1 MKRVFLLSL
10 AFTFLAFLS
19 KAQNNVI
26 RVYTDFGGYWQSSTG
41 SNSAI
46 QPNNSHNL
54 LAFRVGSTT
63 YSTGVND
70 ALLTTKGVTFTQQR
84 FQALP
89 VASVPTVN
97 LNGSSNPIV
106 IGVGSQY
113 GGGDGNVSPV
123 PVTSDLNTYLTDGAQ
138 GLDLGTGIYNIPGG
152 IELKYSVS
160 NIHASKIGDGIPD
173 LVLTQIG
180 VPPSSTVNDVY
191 RFFDANGNTVGN
203 SVSINVANIP
213 VVAQIHMKFY
223 TPTNPPTYNS
233 GLYGDRDLRL
243 VSYDFS
249 AFGINASNIGNIAG
263 FGQVLSG
270 ASDQAFVAYNASS
283 VTILQSIS
291 GTVFEDPDGGEP
303 SGAGYSGGARVRL
316 YDAGNNLIASKT
328 TDANGYYSFPNIA
341 PGNYKVQLSL
351 PAGYRITGSSNGNA
365 DTINAVTV
373 TNSPAVANFG
383 LGNTATPVTL
393 LNFASYKKDNTTLLV
408 WATAT
413 EQDNKGFDIE
423 RSMDGLSWSTIGFVT
438 SNSENGKST
447 RRLDYNFTDSKPL
460 KGRNFYRLKQTDYNG
475 TYTYSE
481 VRMVSIDKTTAVAIY
496 PNPATDRISLSGLEG
511 NEQILIY
518 DASGRVRLQLKA
530 ESAIL
535 PVSLNNLEQGMYH
548 ITIIDQDGGSTVHK
562 IIKSK

>member
-1 MKRVFLLSL
+1 MNRISLLSL
-10 AFTFLAFLS
+10 ALTALTFTA
-19 KAQNNVI
+19 KAQNNVT
-26 RVYTDFGGYWQSSTG
+26 RVYTDFGGYWQSSIG
-41 SNSAI
+41 NNSAI

-54 LAFRVGSTT
+54 LGFRVGSTV

-70 ALLTTKGVTFTQQR
+70 ALLTTKGVTFTQQK

-97 LNGSSNPIV
+97 INGSSNPIV
-106 IGVGSQY
+106 IGVGSKY

-123 PVTSDLNTYLTDGAQ
+123 PVTSDLNTYLTDGVQ

-203 SVSINVANIP
+203 ALSINVANIP

-249 AFGINASNIGNIAG
+249 AFGINAANIGNIVG

-270 ASDQAFVAYNASS
+270 ASDQAFVAYNSSS

-303 SGAGYSGGARVRL
+303 SGTGYSRGAKIKL
-316 YDAGNNLIASKT
+316 YDAGNVLIASKT
-328 TDANGYYSFPNIA
+328 SDANGYYSFPNIA
-341 PGNYKVQLSL
+341 PGNYKVQLTL
-351 PAGYRITGSSNGNA
+351 PSGYRITGSSNGNP
-365 DTINAVTV
+365 DTVNLVTV
-373 TNSPAVANFG
+373 TNSPAIANFG

-393 LNFASYKKDNTTLLV
+393 MNFESYKKEHTALLV

-413 EQDNKGFDIE
+413 EQDNKGFDVE
-423 RSMDGLSWSTIGFVT
+423 RSMDGRSWTTIGFVA
-438 SNSENGKST
+438 SLAENGKST
-447 RRLDYNFTDSKPL
+447 MRLDYNFTDSKPL
-460 KGRNFYRLKQTDYNG
+460 NGRNFYRLKQTDHNAA
-475 TYTYSE
+475 YTYSE
-481 VRMVSIDKTTAVAIY
+481 VKMISIDKATTVDIY
-496 PNPATDRISLSGLEG
+496 PNPATDRISLSGLKG
-511 NEQILIY
+511 NEQIFIY
-518 DASGRVRLQLKA
+518 DASGRLRLQLKA
-530 ESAIL
+530 ENVMVHI
-535 PVSLNNLEQGMYH
+535 PLNNLDQGMYYIN
-548 ITIIDQDGGSTVHK
+548 ITDQEGSTTAYK
-562 IIKSK
+562 IMKSK

>member
-1 MKRVFLLSL
+1 MKRISILSL
-10 AFTFLAFLS
+10 ALTALTFIAN
-19 KAQNNVI
+19 AQNNI
-26 RVYTDFGGYWQSSTG
+26 SRVYTDFGGYWQSSTG
-41 SNSAI
+41 ANSTI

-54 LAFRVGSTT
+54 LAFRVGATT

-70 ALLTTKGVTFTQQR
+70 TLLAAKGVAFTKQK

-97 LNGSSNPIV
+97 INGSSNPIV
-106 IGVGSQY
+106 IGVGSRY

-123 PVTSDLNTYLTDGAQ
+123 PVSSDLNTYLTDGIQ

-180 VPPSSTVNDVY
+180 VPPGSNVNDVY

-203 SVSINVANIP
+203 AVSINVANIP

-249 AFGINASNIGNIAG
+249 AFGINTANIGNIVG

-303 SGAGYSGGARVRL
+303 SGAGYTGGAMIKL
-316 YDAGNNLIASKT
+316 FDANNALIASKT

-341 PGNYKVQLSL
+341 PGNYKVRLTL
-351 PAGYRITGSSNGNA
+351 PSGYKITGSSNGNP
-365 DTINAVTV
+365 DTVNSVTV
-373 TNSPAVANFG
+373 TNSPAIANFG

-393 LNFASYKKDNTTLLV
+393 MSFDAHKKDNTALLV

-413 EQDNKGFDIE
+413 EQDNKGFDVE
-423 RSMDGLSWSTIGFVT
+423 RSMDGRSWSSIGFVASQSET
-438 SNSENGKST
+438 GNSALK
-447 RRLDYNFTDSKPL
+447 LDYNYTDNNPL
-460 KGRNFYRLKQTDYNG
+460 NGKNYYRLKQTDHNG
-475 TYTYSE
+475 IYTYSE
-481 VRMVSIDKTTAVAIY
+481 VKMVSIDKVTTVNIY
-496 PNPATDRISLSGLEG
+496 PNPATSIVNLSGLTG
-511 NEQILIY
+511 NESIY
-518 DASGRVRLQLKA
+518 VYNASGRVVKQFKA
-530 ESAIL
+530 EQEL
-535 PVSLNNLEQGMYH
+535 VQVPLDNLEPGMYYIN
-548 ITIIDQDGGSTVHK
+548 ITDQAGSTTAYK
-562 IIKSK
+562 IMKVK

>member
-1 MKRVFLLSL
+1 MKKIALLSL
-10 AFTFLAFLS
+10 ALTALTLTT
-19 KAQNNVI
+19 KAQNNI
-26 RVYTDFGGYWQSSTG
+26 SRVYTDFGGYWQSSTVN
-41 SNSAI
+41 NSAI

-70 ALLTTKGVTFTQQR
+70 ALLTNKGVTFTQQK

-97 LNGSSNPIV
+97 INGSSNPIV
-106 IGVGSQY
+106 IGVGSKY

-123 PVTSDLNTYLTDGAQ
+123 PVTSDLNSYLTDGVQ

-160 NIHASKIGDGIPD
+160 NIHVSKVGDGIPD

-180 VPPSSTVNDVY
+180 VPPGSNVNDVY
-191 RFFDANGNTVGN
+191 RFFDAQGNTVGN

-243 VSYDFS
+243 VSYDFE
-249 AFGINASNIGNIAG
+249 AFGINAANIGRIAG

-291 GTVFEDPDGGEP
+291 GTVFEDPDGGIP
-303 SGAGYSGGARVRL
+303 SGTGYSGGATIRL
-316 YDAGNNLIASKT
+316 FDAGNALIASKT

-341 PGNYKVQLSL
+341 PGNYKVRLSV
-351 PAGYRITGSSNGNA
+351 PSGYRLTGSSSGQA
-365 DTINAVTV
+365 DTVNAVTV
-373 TNSPAVANFG
+373 TNSPAIANFG

-393 LNFASYKKDNTTLLV
+393 MAFEAHKKDNTALLV

-413 EQDNKGFDIE
+413 EQDNSGFEVE
-423 RSMDGLSWSTIGFVT
+423 RSSDGRSWSAIGFVA
-438 SNSENGKST
+438 SQSETGKST
-447 RRLDYNFTDSKPL
+447 LKLDYSYTDKNPL
-460 KGRNFYRLKQTDYNG
+460 NGRNYYRLKQTDHNG
-475 TYTYSE
+475 NYAYSG
-481 VRMVSIDKTTAVAIY
+481 VQMLSIVTTRKVDIY
-496 PNPATDRISLSGLEG
+496 PNPATTSVSLSGLTG
-511 NEQILIY
+511 NESIY
-518 DASGRVRLQLKA
+518 VYNASGQVVKQLKA
-530 ESAIL
+530 EKELVQIAL
-535 PVSLNNLEQGMYH
+535 DNLVPGMYYIN
-548 ITIIDQDGGSTVHK
+548 ITEQEGSTTTYK
-562 IIKSK
+562 IMKSK

>member
-1 MKRVFLLSL
+1 MKRISILSL
-10 AFTFLAFLS
+10 ALTALTFIAN
-19 KAQNNVI
+19 AQNHVS
-26 RVYTDFGGYWQSSTG
+26 RVHTDFGGYWQSATG
-41 SNSAI
+41 ANSAI

-70 ALLTTKGVTFTQQR
+70 ALLTSKGVTFTQQK

-97 LNGSSNPIV
+97 INGSSNPIV
-106 IGVGSQY
+106 IGVGSRY
-113 GGGDGNVSPV
+113 GGGDGNVSPM
-123 PVTSDLNTYLTDGAQ
+123 PVTSDLNTYLTDGIQ

-180 VPPSSTVNDVY
+180 VPPGSNVNDVY
-191 RFFDANGNTVGN
+191 RFYDANGNTVGN

-223 TPTNPPTYNS
+223 TPTNPPTYNA

-243 VSYDFS
+243 VTYDFS
-249 AFGINASNIGNIAG
+249 AFGINAANIGNIVG

-270 ASDQAFVAYNASS
+270 ASDQAFVAYNSSS

-303 SGAGYSGGARVRL
+303 SGAGYTGGAMIRL
-316 YDAGNNLIASKT
+316 LNANNVVIASKT

-341 PGNYKVQLSL
+341 PGNYKVRLTL
-351 PAGYRITGSSNGNA
+351 PSGYKITGSSNGNA
-365 DTINAVTV
+365 DTVNSVTV
-373 TNSPAVANFG
+373 TNSPAIANFG

-393 LNFASYKKDNTTLLV
+393 MNFEAHKKDNIALLV

-413 EQDNKGFDIE
+413 EQDNKGFDVE
-423 RSMDGLSWSTIGFVT
+423 RSMDGRSWTTIGFVA
-438 SNSENGKST
+438 SQSEAGHSALK
-447 RRLDYNFTDSKPL
+447 LDYNFTDNKPL
-460 KGRNFYRLKQTDYNG
+460 NGKNYYRLKQTDHNG
-475 TYTYSE
+475 SYTYSE
-481 VRMVSIDKTTAVAIY
+481 VRMVSIDKATTVNIY
-496 PNPATDRISLSGLEG
+496 PNPATSIVNLSGLMG
-511 NEQILIY
+511 NESIAVY
-518 DASGRVRLQLKA
+518 NASGRGVKQFKA
-530 ESAIL
+530 EQENVQL
-535 PVSLNNLEQGMYH
+535 PLDNLEPGMYYIN
-548 ITIIDQDGGSTVHK
+548 ITDLEGNTTAHK
-562 IIKSK
+562 IMKVK

>member
-1 MKRVFLLSL
+1 MKSTYLLLFALTCLNSI
-10 AFTFLAFLS
+10 S
-19 KAQNNVI
+19 KAQSNVSRI
-26 RVYTDFGGYWQSSTG
+26 YTDFGGYWQSAQG
-41 SNSAI
+41 ANSSI

-54 LAFRVGSTT
+54 LAFKVGGTT

-70 ALLTTKGVTFTQQR
+70 ALLTTKGVTFTQQK

-97 LNGSSNPIV
+97 INGSSNPIV
-106 IGVGSQY
+106 IGVGSHY
-113 GGGDGNVSPV
+113 GGGNGNVSPV
-123 PVTSDLNTYLTDGAQ
+123 PVTSDLNSYLTDGVQ

-152 IELKYSVS
+152 IELKYSIS

-180 VPPSSTVNDVY
+180 VPPPSTVNDVY

-233 GLYGDRDLRL
+233 GLYGERDLRL

-249 AFGINASNIGNIAG
+249 AFGINAANIGKVVG

-303 SGAGYSGGARVRL
+303 SGTGYEGGTTITL
-316 YDAGNNLIASKT
+316 LDAGNTVIGSTT
-328 TDANGYYSFPNIA
+328 TDAHGHYSFPNIA
-341 PGNYKVQLSL
+341 PGNYKVRLTVPS
-351 PAGYRITGSSNGNA
+351 GYKLTGSSNGNI
-365 DTINAVTV
+365 DSIMQVAVV
-373 TNSPAVANFG
+373 NSPAIANFG

-393 LNFASYKKDNTTLLV
+393 MTFEAHKKANKALLV

-413 EQDNKGFDIE
+413 EEQNRGFNVE
-423 RSMDGLSWSTIGFVT
+423 RSSDGRSWSTIGFVA
-438 SNSENGKST
+438 SLAENGKSALK
-447 RRLDYNFTDSKPL
+447 LDYDYTDNNPL
-460 KGRNFYRLKQTDYNG
+460 NGRNYYRLKQVDHNG
-475 TYTYSE
+475 TYAYSD
-481 VRMVSIDKTTAVAIY
+481 VRMLTFDKGTTIDIY
-496 PNPATDRISLSGLEG
+496 PNPAANFVNLAGLSG
-511 NEQILIY
+511 NEQIYVY
-518 DASGRVRLQLKA
+518 DVSGRIVKQLKT
-530 ESAIL
+530 ESTMIQIPL
-535 PVSLNNLEQGMYH
+535 DNLDQGMYQ
-548 ITIIDQDGGSTVHK
+548 IKIVDQEGNTSAHK
-562 IIKSK
+562 IMKSR

>member
-1 MKRVFLLSL
+1 MRSIYLLLL
-10 AFTFLAFLS
+10 ALTCLTTTS
-19 KAQNNVI
+19 KAQNNVTRI
-26 RVYTDFGGYWQSSTG
+26 YTDFGGYWQSAQG
-41 SNSAI
+41 ANSAI

-54 LAFRVGSTT
+54 LAFKVGATT

-70 ALLTTKGVTFTQQR
+70 ALLTTKGVTFTQQN

-97 LNGSSNPIV
+97 INGSSNPIV

-113 GGGDGNVSPV
+113 GGGNGNVSPV
-123 PVTSDLNTYLTDGAQ
+123 PVTSDLNTYLTDGVQ

-152 IELKYSVS
+152 IELKYSIS

-180 VPPSSTVNDVY
+180 VPPASTVNDVY
-191 RFFDANGNTVGN
+191 RFFDADGNTVGN

-233 GLYGDRDLRL
+233 GLYGERDLRL

-249 AFGINASNIGNIAG
+249 AFGINAANIGRIAG

-303 SGAGYSGGARVRL
+303 SGMGYEGGATITL
-316 YDAGNNLIASKT
+316 LDAGNVVIGSTT
-328 TDANGYYSFPNIA
+328 TDAHGHYSFPNIA
-341 PGNYKVQLSL
+341 PGNYKVRLTVPS
-351 PAGYRITGSSNGNA
+351 GYRLTGTSNGN
-365 DTINAVTV
+365 TENTMPVTV
-373 TNSPAVANFG
+373 VNSPAIANFG

-393 LNFASYKKDNTTLLV
+393 MSFEARKKDHTALLV

-413 EQDNKGFDIE
+413 EEQNSGFDVE
-423 RSMDGLSWSTIGFVT
+423 RSADGRSWSTIGFVV
-438 SNSENGKST
+438 SLSENGKSNLK
-447 RRLDYNFTDSKPL
+447 LDYDYTDNNPL
-460 KGRNFYRLKQTDYNG
+460 NGRNYYRLKQVDHNG
-475 TYTYSE
+475 AYTYSD
-481 VRMVSIDKTTAVAIY
+481 VRMLTFDKGTTIDIY
-496 PNPATDRISLSGLEG
+496 PNPATSIVNLSGLSG
-511 NEQILIY
+511 NEHIY
-518 DASGRVRLQLKA
+518 VFDVSGRVVKQLKA
-530 ESAIL
+530 ESAMVQI
-535 PVSLNNLEQGMYH
+535 PLNNLDQGMYQVK
-548 ITIIDQDGGSTVHK
+548 IIDQEGNSSACK
-562 IIKSK
+562 IMKSR

>member
-1 MKRVFLLSL
+1 MRRIYLLLL
-10 AFTFLAFLS
+10 ALTCLS
-19 KAQNNVI
+19 SITKAQNNVTRI
-26 RVYTDFGGYWQSSTG
+26 YTDFGGYWQSAQG
-41 SNSAI
+41 ANSPV

-54 LAFRVGSTT
+54 LAFKVGATT

-70 ALLTTKGVTFTQQR
+70 ALLTTKGVTFTQQN

-97 LNGSSNPIV
+97 INGSSNPIV

-113 GGGDGNVSPV
+113 GGGNGNVSPV
-123 PVTSDLNTYLTDGAQ
+123 PVTSDLNSYLTDGVQ

-152 IELKYSVS
+152 IELKYSIS

-233 GLYGDRDLRL
+233 GLYGERDLRL

-249 AFGINASNIGNIAG
+249 AFGINAANIGRIVG

-283 VTILQSIS
+283 VTILQSVS

-303 SGAGYSGGARVRL
+303 SGTGYEGGARITL
-316 YDAGNNLIASKT
+316 LNAGNVVIGSTT
-328 TDANGYYSFPNIA
+328 TDAHGHYSFQNIA
-341 PGNYKVQLSL
+341 PGNYNVRLTVPS
-351 PAGYRITGSSNGNA
+351 GYKLTGSSNG
-365 DTINAVTV
+365 TIDSVIPVTV
-373 TNSPAVANFG
+373 ANSPAVANFG

-393 LNFASYKKDNTTLLV
+393 MGFEVHKKANTALLA

-413 EQDNKGFDIE
+413 EEQNRGFNVE
-423 RSMDGLSWSTIGFVT
+423 RSGDGRTWSNIGFVT
-438 SNSENGKST
+438 SLSENGKST
-447 RRLDYNFTDSKPL
+447 LKLEYDYTDNNPL
-460 KGRNFYRLKQTDYNG
+460 NGRNYYRLKQVDHNG
-475 TYTYSE
+475 SYAYSD
-481 VRMVSIDKTTAVAIY
+481 VRMLTFDKGTTIDIY
-496 PNPATDRISLSGLEG
+496 PNPATSAINLSGLSG
-511 NEQILIY
+511 NEHIY
-518 DASGRVRLQLKA
+518 LFDVSGRVVKHLKA
-530 ESAIL
+530 DNAMVQI
-535 PVSLNNLEQGMYH
+535 PLNNLDEGMYQVK
-548 ITIIDQDGGSTVHK
+548 IVDQEGSTSAHK
-562 IIKSK
+562 IMKSR

>member
-1 MKRVFLLSL
+1 MKRISILSL
-10 AFTFLAFLS
+10 AFTALTFIAN
-19 KAQNNVI
+19 AQNNVS
-26 RVYTDFGGYWQSSTG
+26 RVHTDFGGYWQSTTGANST
-41 SNSAI
+41 I

-70 ALLTTKGVTFTQQR
+70 ALLTSKGVTFTQQK

-97 LNGSSNPIV
+97 INGSSNPIV
-106 IGVGSQY
+106 IGVGSRY

-123 PVTSDLNTYLTDGAQ
+123 PVTSDLNTYLTDGIQ

-180 VPPSSTVNDVY
+180 VPPGSNVNDVY

-243 VSYDFS
+243 VTYDFA
-249 AFGINASNIGNIAG
+249 AFGINATNIGNIVG

-270 ASDQAFVAYNASS
+270 ASDQAFVAYNSSS

-303 SGAGYSGGARVRL
+303 SGAGYTGGAMIKL
-316 YDAGNNLIASKT
+316 LNANNVVIASKT

-341 PGNYKVQLSL
+341 PGSYKVRLTL
-351 PAGYRITGSSNGNA
+351 PSGYKITGSSNGNA
-365 DTINAVTV
+365 DTVNAVTV
-373 TNSPAVANFG
+373 TNSPAIANFG

-393 LNFASYKKDNTTLLV
+393 MNFEANKKDNTTLLV
-408 WATAT
+408 WATAA
-413 EQDNKGFDIE
+413 ELDNKGFDVE
-423 RSMDGLSWSTIGFVT
+423 RSKDGRSWTTIGFVASSSANGT
-438 SNSENGKST
+438 SALK
-447 RRLDYNFTDSKPL
+447 LDYNFTDSKPL
-460 KGRNFYRLKQTDYNG
+460 NGKNYYRLKQTDHNG
-475 TYTYSE
+475 SYTYSE
-481 VRMVSIDKTTAVAIY
+481 VRMVSIDKAATVNIY
-496 PNPATDRISLSGLEG
+496 PNPATSIVNLSGLTS
-511 NEQILIY
+511 NESIAVY
-518 DASGRVRLQLKA
+518 NASGRGVKQFKA
-530 ESAIL
+530 EQELVQL
-535 PVSLNNLEQGMYH
+535 PLDNLEPGMYYIN
-548 ITIIDQDGGSTVHK
+548 ITDQAGNSTTHK
-562 IIKSK
+562 IMKVK